1 MADAPLDKP
10 DAATGLGAPLVG
22 RSVVVT
28 RTRAQ
33 AASLADPLEAL
44 GAEVLAFPVLDT
56 VDPEDWGPAD
66 AAIADLASYDWI
78 VLTSTNGVER
88 FLRRLKAVGGS
99 REALLGSKFAAVGS
113 ATAEKLRRHG
123 LPPHLVPQDFRAE
136 GLVSALHELGA
147 GPGWRVL
154 VPRALEAREVL
165 PEALRDLGVI
175 VDVVPVYR
183 TVRVPADE
191 GVLARLRAGSVD
203 CVSFTSGAIATAFVA
218 SLEDGGVDPV
228 EALARA
234 AIASIGPVTSD
245 ALESLGYVRDLEAPE
260 ATMESLA
267 AAIGRFTGWKR

>member
-1 MADAPLDKP
+1 MADAPLDTP

-56 VDPEDWGPAD
+56 VDPEDWGPTD

-88 FLRRLKAVGGS
+88 FLRRFKAVGGS

-136 GLVSALHELGA
+136 GLVSALRELGA
-147 GPGWRVL
+147 GPSWRGL